1 MALDSE
7 LIRKLLPECRRSMM
21 GTRPGFTAY
30 GGWCL
35 AEALARET
43 GREAELLLPEL
54 ESWVVSRGGAV
65 ERRPPPV
72 FRGLRPGGLFT
83 RDRGPPIVVFWLA
96 ANL

>member
-43 GREAELLLPEL
+43 GREAELILPEL